1 MWDTFAISTYAT
13 ISIVFFYIG
22 LIPDLAIARDRATG
36 WRKLLYT
43 ALALGWQGTSRQWKS
58 HSRSV
63 LHLSGLATP
72 LVLSV
77 HSVVSWDFA
86 MSIVPGWHATI
97 FAPYFVAGA
106 IFSGFAMVLTVMIPV
121 RRIYRLER
129 YITDYHFEN
138 MARFLLLTSL
148 IVSYAYATE
157 YFIAWYSGVEAEKT
171 AFWKRA
177 FGPYWISTWTMIIC
191 NGFIPQLLWFKRLRT
206 HVPTL
211 FVIST
216 FVNIGMWFERYVIII
231 TGLSREFDPAV
242 WGIYTPTWWELCILA
257 GSFGFFA
264 MNFIMFLKLFPVIAI
279 AEVKE
284 LVIHERAHAQP
295 EVHGAWAEAEA

>member
-22 LIPDLAIARDRATG
+22 LIPDLAIARDRAKG
-36 WRKLLYT
+36 WRKFLYT
-43 ALALGWQGTSRQWKS
+43 AMALGWQGTSIQWKS

-86 MSIVPGWHATI
+86 ASIVPGWHATI

-106 IFSGFAMVLTVMIPV
+106 IFSGFAMVLTVLIPV
-121 RRIYRLER
+121 RRIYGLEA
-129 YITDYHFEN
+129 YITNYHFDN
-138 MARFLLLTSL
+138 MCRFILLTSI

-157 YFIAWYSGVEAEKT
+157 YFIAWYSGVEFEKT
-171 AFWKRA
+171 SFYLRA
-177 FGPYWISTWTMIIC
+177 FGPYWISTWIMIIC
-191 NGFIPQLLWFKRLRT
+191 NGVIPQVFWSKRART
-206 HVPTL
+206 HVPTI
-211 FVIST
+211 FVVAT
-216 FVNIGMWFERYVIII
+216 FINIGMWFERYVIII
-231 TGLSREFDPAV
+231 TGLSREYDPAV
-242 WGIYTPTWWELCILA
+242 WGIYTPSFAELGIVA
-257 GSFGFFA
+257 GSFGFFCTL
-264 MNFIMFLKLFPVIAI
+264 FLIFLKLFPVIAI

-284 LVIHERAHAQP
+284 LAIHEKAHAG
-295 EVHGAWAEAEA
+295 VR